1 MLHEI
6 GSRQKSIGANEIRL
20 RGAYRRAAFDRVCA
34 TGFRAA
40 GDLPRAGR
48 AGGAGRRE
56 GALGLRTLPL
66 LVAAG
71 IWLGS
76 WLRLGPSLWLGPRL
90 ATPPLG
96 SWPRLGLAT
105 PLLVISKSL
114 HLSRE
119 PLAALFFPTLAL
131 RPNGAKWI
139 W

>member
-20 RGAYRRAAFDRVCA
+20 RSAYRRAAFDGVRA
-34 TGFRAA
+34 AGFRAA
-40 GDLPRAGR
+40 GDRSGAGR
-48 AGGAGRRE
+48 AGGAGGRE
-56 GALGLRTLPL
+56 GALGLRTLSL

-71 IWLGS
+71 LWLGS
-76 WLRLGPSLWLGPRL
+76 WLGSSLWLGPRL
-90 ATPPLG
+90 ATPLLG

-119 PLAALFFPTLAL
+119 PLAALFFSTLAL

-139 W
+139 